1 MTTPIQIGLPQIL
14 LFALFVLGV
23 ALFISS
29 LLGLT
34 RGKRELEI
42 FEDDD
47 GYQYRRWRRR
57 RRQFRWRRGVS
68 GVLVLIV
75 AISLLWLTFSI
86 QSYLGLTSDIKVAT
100 VQATQIS
107 DTNSNQPQMAVRL
120 TLLDSSGKPLAP
132 KEYVMNGDRW
142 IIMGNMVKFPTW
154 MNIFGIHSGYKLT
167 RLEGM
172 YSDPTLEANDK
183 HTVVTLNGGDDNF
196 FKSVYKQAWTSP
208 FVDAAYG
215 SATFEPAD
223 DQTYD
228 IYTSQTGFYAKPANK

>member
-1 MTTPIQIGLPQIL
+1 MNTPIQVGIPQVVLFL
-14 LFALFVLGV
+14 LVVFGV
-23 ALFISS
+23 VLFISA
-29 LLGLT
+29 LMGLT
-34 RGKRELEI
+34 HGKRELEI

-68 GVLVLIV
+68 GVVLLIV
-75 AISLLWLTFSI
+75 AVSLLWLTFAI

-100 VQATQIS
+100 IQATSIANS
-107 DTNSNQPQMAVRL
+107 NSNQPEMTVRL
-120 TLLDSSGKPLAP
+120 TLLDNNGNPQSSQTYL
-132 KEYVMNGDRW
+132 MNGDRW
-142 IIMGNMVKFPTW
+142 IIMGDMIKFPTW

-172 YSDPTLEANDK
+172 YSDPNLEANDK
-183 HTVVTLNGGDDNF
+183 RTVVTLNGGDDNF
-196 FKSVYKQAWTSP
+196 FKSVYKQAWSSP

-215 SATFEPAD
+215 SGTFEPAD
-223 DQTYD
+223 DQIYD